1 MEESGGLRVVVPG
14 AAGKMGRQ
22 VVRVVAET
30 PGARLVGAVQRPGH
44 PALGQDV
51 GTVVGV
57 GSLGIPIGAD
67 LGAMLG
73 EADVVID
80 FTTAAATAAMAG
92 ACAERGVALV
102 VGTTGLGEA
111 EREAVVGAAERVPV
125 VLSPNMSVGVNV
137 LFGLLAVAARALG
150 ESYDVELAELH
161 HRAKRDA
168 PSGTA
173 LEMARVLAETL
184 GRDLGRTGVY
194 GRHGDVGSRST
205 EEIGVMALRGGD
217 VVGEHTA
224 YFLGRGE
231 RLEISHRASS
241 REIFARGAVRAA
253 LWLAGKAPALYDMQ
267 DVLGLR
273 G

>member
-1 MEESGGLRVVVPG
+1 MERPVLRVVVPG
-14 AAGKMGRQ
+14 PAGKMGRQ
-22 VVRVVAET
+22 VVRVLAET
-30 PGARLVGAVQRPGH
+30 PGVRLAGAIQRPGH
-44 PALGQDV
+44 PALGQDA
-51 GTVVGV
+51 GTVAGV
-57 GSLGIPIGAD
+57 GPLEVPIGAD
-67 LGAMLG
+67 LGAALG
-73 EADVVID
+73 TADVVID
-80 FTTAAATAAMAG
+80 FTTATATAELAG

-102 VGTTGLGEA
+102 VGTTGLGA
-111 EREAVVGAAERVPV
+111 VEREAVTRAAERVPV

-173 LEMARVLAETL
+173 LEMARVLAEAL
-184 GRDLGRTGVY
+184 GRDLGRAGVY
-194 GRHGDVGSRST
+194 GRHGDVGARST

>member
-1 MEESGGLRVVVPG
+1 MERSGLRVVVPG

-22 VVRVVAET
+22 VVRVLAET
-30 PGARLVGAVQRPGH
+30 SEARLVGAVQRPGH
-44 PALGQDV
+44 PALGQDA
-51 GTVVGV
+51 GTMAGV
-57 GSLGIPIGAD
+57 GPLGVSIGTD
-67 LGAMLG
+67 LGAVLG
-73 EADVVID
+73 AADVVID
-80 FTTAAATAAMAG
+80 FTVAAATATMAG
-92 ACAERGVALV
+92 ACAERGLALV
-102 VGTTGLGEA
+102 VGTTGLGAA
-111 EREAVVGAAERVPV
+111 EREAVVRAAERAPV

-137 LFGLLAVAARALG
+137 LFGLLEVAARALG

-161 HRAKRDA
+161 HRGKRDA

-173 LEMARVLAETL
+173 LEMARVLAQTL

-194 GRHGDVGSRST
+194 GRQGDVGARSN

-231 RLEISHRASS
+231 RLEISHRAWS
-241 REIFARGAVRAA
+241 REIFARGALRAA
-253 LWLAGKAPALYDMQ
+253 LWLAGKAPGLYDMQ

>member
-1 MEESGGLRVVVPG
+1 
-14 AAGKMGRQ
+14 MGRQ
-22 VVRVVAET
+22 VVRVLAET
-30 PGARLVGAVQRPGH
+30 PGVRLTGAVQRPGH
-44 PALGQDV
+44 PAIGQDA
-51 GTVVGV
+51 GTLAGV
-57 GSLGIPIGAD
+57 GSLGVPVGAD
-67 LGAMLG
+67 LATALGA
-73 EADVVID
+73 ADVVID
-80 FTTAAATAAMAG
+80 FTTAAATAALAG

-102 VGTTGLGEA
+102 AGTTGLGAA
-111 EREAVVGAAERVPV
+111 EREAVVRAAERVPV

-137 LFGLLAVAARALG
+137 LFGLLEIAARALG
-150 ESYDVELAELH
+150 EGYDVELAELH

-173 LEMARVLAETL
+173 LEMARVLAQAL
-184 GRDLGRTGVY
+184 GRDLGQAGVY
-194 GRHGDVGSRST
+194 GRQGDVGARST
-205 EEIGVMALRGGD
+205 EEIGILALRGGD

-231 RLEISHRASS
+231 RVEISHRAWS

-253 LWLAGKAPALYDMQ
+253 LWLVGQAPALYDMQ